1 MEVHFPVND
10 KQIANEECGMSIA
23 FLAPDGSGKSTVIQG
38 ITNTCADYFKKV
50 SYFHFRPEW
59 LRNLGQ
65 IHVSRRKQEPPKPLQ
80 PGEEPPRNAT
90 PHAVKKQ
97 GKLVSLIRFMYYN
110 LDFVFGHFFK
120 IMPLKRKHHLIVFD
134 RYYYDYF
141 GDMIRYRY
149 DISPQLVQFCS
160 FFIPKPDIVFILD
173 ADENVVYERKKE
185 VPIEE
190 IARQRKAYAS
200 LLDRNINA
208 VMINVD
214 RNVED
219 IISEVTGYILD
230 CRKHKIGG

>member
-1 MEVHFPVND
+1 MENS
-10 KQIANEECGMSIA
+10 KRNRGMTIA
-23 FLAPDGSGKSTVIQG
+23 FLAPDGSGKSTIING
-38 ITNTCADYFKKV
+38 ISKTCADQFAGI

-65 IHVSRRKQEPPKPLQ
+65 IHVSRRHQEPPKPLA

-97 GKLVSLIRFMYYN
+97 GKLVSFVRFMYYN

-120 IMPLKRKHHLIVFD
+120 IQPLKKKNHLVIFD

-141 GDMIRYRY
+141 GDMIRYKY
-149 DISPQLVQFCS
+149 DISPKLVRACCCA
-160 FFIPKPDIVFILD
+160 IPKPDIVFVLD
-173 ADENVVYERKKE
+173 ADEHVIYERKKE
-185 VPIEE
+185 VPVEE

-200 LLDRNINA
+200 LLDMRLNA

-214 RNVED
+214 RNVDE
-219 IISEVTGYILD
+219 IIAEVTA
-230 CRKHKIGG
+230 HIGSHCNHP